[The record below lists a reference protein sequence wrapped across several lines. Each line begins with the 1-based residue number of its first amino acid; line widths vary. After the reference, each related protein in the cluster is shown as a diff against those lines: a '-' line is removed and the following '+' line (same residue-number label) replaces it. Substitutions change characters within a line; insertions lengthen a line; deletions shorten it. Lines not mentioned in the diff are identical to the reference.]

1 MRLVL
6 CDDNRIFC
14 EALAVALEARGHQAL
29 AIATTADEGVAA
41 VARHQPDACLL
52 DFRFNEGGEGL
63 GAARAIRDQYPDTAV
78 LVVSGPGGQLA
89 PLAAAQIGVAGFFGK
104 DQELDKIAIALDTIA
119 AGRVTSRPEPP
130 GEDRLSALT
139 PRETE
144 VLRRI
149 AAGQSTKTMAREM
162 SVTTETL
169 RTYVKNVLGKL
180 GAHSRL
186 EAAALAVPAVASAA
200 TPAAPPAAP
209 LTQTIANQA
218 NASSQRNGHTDWVL
232 KYQFKHVPSTATL
245 NVTHN
250 ATATATKCRRCAG
263 DGIAFQVVV
272 TSAQNLANLNATNQ
286 ANAVSSNCVRC
297 STFAGAYQ
305 IVYAS
310 NRKLAPWQIQ
320 SLNAVR
326 SWRSSITARAR

>member
-1 MRLVL
+1 VRLVL

-52 DFRFNEGGEGL
+52 DFRFHEGGEGL
-63 GAARAIRDQYPDTAV
+63 GAARMIRDQYPDIAV

-104 DQELDKIAIALDTIA
+104 DQELDNIATALDTIA
-119 AGRVTSRPEPP
+119 AGRVTPAPEPP
-130 GEDRLSALT
+130 DEDPLSALT

-149 AAGQSTKTMAREM
+149 AAGQSTKMMAREM

-186 EAAALAVPAVASAA
+186 EAAALASRAGPPGPPGPDEPEGDHPLLAALTPREREVLAHLIEGAGLRDVATRLHMSVKTVNTHLHNLRGKLGVHSTLEAVA
-200 TPAAPPAAP
+200 
-209 LTQTIANQA
+209 
-218 NASSQRNGHTDWVL
+218 
-232 KYQFKHVPSTATL
+232 
-245 NVTHN
+245 
-250 ATATATKCRRCAG
+250 
-263 DGIAFQVVV
+263 
-272 TSAQNLANLNATNQ
+272 LA
-286 ANAVSSNCVRC
+286 
-297 STFAGAYQ
+297 
-305 IVYAS
+305 
-310 NRKLAPWQIQ
+310 
-320 SLNAVR
+320 R
-326 SWRSSITARAR
+326 SRPGPRPDSPI

>member
-6 CDDNRIFC
+6 CDDNRNFC

-52 DFRFNEGGEGL
+52 DFRFHEGGEGL

-78 LVVSGPGGQLA
+78 LVVSGPGGRLT

-119 AGRVTSRPEPP
+119 AGRVTSPPEPP
-130 GEDRLSALT
+130 EQDRLSALT

-186 EAAALAVPAVASAA
+186 EAAALASRVGSAGQAEPEGEHPLLAALTPREREVLALVAAGRTNRQIGEELFMSEKTASVHVSRILAKLDVSTRGEAGAVAHR
-200 TPAAPPAAP
+200 
-209 LTQTIANQA
+209 L
-218 NASSQRNGHTDWVL
+218 GL
-232 KYQFKHVPSTATL
+232 E
-245 NVTHN
+245 
-250 ATATATKCRRCAG
+250 
-263 DGIAFQVVV
+263 
-272 TSAQNLANLNATNQ
+272 
-286 ANAVSSNCVRC
+286 
-297 STFAGAYQ
+297 
-305 IVYAS
+305 
-310 NRKLAPWQIQ
+310 
-320 SLNAVR
+320 
-326 SWRSSITARAR
+326 

>member
-52 DFRFNEGGEGL
+52 DFRFHEGGEGL
-63 GAARAIRDQYPDTAV
+63 GAARAIRDRYPDTAV
-78 LVVSGPGGQLA
+78 LVVSGPGGRLA

-104 DQELDKIAIALDTIA
+104 DQELDKIASALDTIA
-119 AGRVTSRPEPP
+119 AGRLTPPP
-130 GEDRLSALT
+130 GPSDQGPLSALT

-162 SVTTETL
+162 TVTIETL

-186 EAAALAVPAVASAA
+186 EAATLASRAGPQGEPKAEHPLLAALTPREREVLTHLTEGAGLREVAKRLHMSVKTVNTHLHNLRGKLGVHSTLEAVALARSRPE
-200 TPAAPPAAP
+200 
-209 LTQTIANQA
+209 
-218 NASSQRNGHTDWVL
+218 QR
-232 KYQFKHVPSTATL
+232 P
-245 NVTHN
+245 
-250 ATATATKCRRCAG
+250 
-263 DGIAFQVVV
+263 DGPI
-272 TSAQNLANLNATNQ
+272 
-286 ANAVSSNCVRC
+286 
-297 STFAGAYQ
+297 
-305 IVYAS
+305 
-310 NRKLAPWQIQ
+310 
-320 SLNAVR
+320 
-326 SWRSSITARAR
+326 

>member
-52 DFRFNEGGEGL
+52 DFRFHEGGEGL

-119 AGRVTSRPEPP
+119 AGRVTSPPEPP
-130 GEDRLSALT
+130 EQDRLSALT
-139 PRETE
+139 PSETE

-186 EAAALAVPAVASAA
+186 EAAALASRAGPPGQAEPEGEHPLLAALTPREREVLAHLTEGAGLREVAKRLHMSVKTINTHLHNLRGKLGVHSTLEAVALARFR
-200 TPAAPPAAP
+200 PGRPPGQP
-209 LTQTIANQA
+209 PVEQPGQHPGKQPGKQPDSPI
-218 NASSQRNGHTDWVL
+218 
-232 KYQFKHVPSTATL
+232 
-245 NVTHN
+245 
-250 ATATATKCRRCAG
+250 
-263 DGIAFQVVV
+263 
-272 TSAQNLANLNATNQ
+272 
-286 ANAVSSNCVRC
+286 
-297 STFAGAYQ
+297 
-305 IVYAS
+305 
-310 NRKLAPWQIQ
+310 
-320 SLNAVR
+320 
-326 SWRSSITARAR
+326 